1 MAAPLTYL
9 QQRAN
14 DPWLLGLDA
23 QRLAAQ
29 AEACFQQQ
37 RIWREQR
44 VSVDRPFTLLLAEA
58 DPLMFLAH
66 FIAACTANH
75 AIFLGNPHWGNAEW
89 QQALQIAQ
97 PDRIIGHS
105 LPSLPSPSPSSVS
118 LPAPLVPLPAPL
130 VPLPGWIMIPT
141 GGSSGRVRF
150 AIHTWDTLTASVEAC
165 RQYFQV
171 DRLHSCCI
179 LPLYHVSGLMQF
191 LRSLL
196 SGGKL
201 AVLSAKTLNAK
212 PCPIDPS
219 EFFLSLVPTQLQ
231 RWLQMPAQA
240 TWLSRFHTVLLGGGP
255 AWSDLLQTARHH
267 QIRLAPTYGMTETAS
282 QIVTLKPDDFL
293 QGKPGCGQALPHAQI
308 QIRNEAGQ
316 VLAPRQV
323 GAIAIQAT
331 SLALGYYPELF
342 AQSEFQTDDLG
353 FLDDQG
359 YLHVV
364 GRRSQKIITG
374 GENVFPAEVE
384 AVIRASQLVDDVC
397 VLGIPDAEW
406 GEAVTAVYVPSHSQA
421 SQDKLRAI
429 VEQQLSRYKRPKRW
443 IPVQTL
449 PRNAQGKVNYAEVK
463 RWLQDRVQ
471 G

>member
-1 MAAPLTYL
+1 
-9 QQRAN
+9 
-14 DPWLLGLDA
+14 
-23 QRLAAQ
+23 
-29 AEACFQQQ
+29 
-37 RIWREQR
+37 
-44 VSVDRPFTLLLAEA
+44 
-58 DPLMFLAH
+58 
-66 FIAACTANH
+66 
-75 AIFLGNPHWGNAEW
+75 
-89 QQALQIAQ
+89 
-97 PDRIIGHS
+97 
-105 LPSLPSPSPSSVS
+105 
-118 LPAPLVPLPAPL
+118 
-130 VPLPGWIMIPT
+130 MIPT